1 MKRSSLISIITAFL
15 LTFTILSGARAQ
27 NPVDLA
33 WVVFKFWPEYDDPRL
48 LVILDG
54 QLTTPDEEVRLP
66 IPADADVN
74 AVAAANEQGR
84 LLTNDWKEEKDD
96 QGQRWLIFTPA
107 FPTFRVEYYTALAID
122 GDKRII
128 DFQLPAGVFQAKTA
142 SVEVLLPPSSKEV
155 ELDPPLEESSA
166 AKDEAHLYQKERGAL
181 AADQPWHQKIV
192 YKNPSGALT
201 APEPQASVP
210 TANPAPASNPEPAP
224 KPAPAS
230 SLTSRFSANPWM
242 LLLAGVAVLFI
253 VGGAVGLWL
262 TRESEEEPPAP
273 PTAPRRRRKKQASPP
288 LPQGKLDRFCRNC
301 GREFGPED
309 RFCRYC
315 GTKRQTLD

>member
-1 MKRSSLISIITAFL
+1 MKRSSLISIIIAFL
-15 LTFTILSGARAQ
+15 LTSTILGGARAQ

-54 QLTTPDEEVRLP
+54 QLSTPDQEVRLP

-84 LLTNDWKEEKDD
+84 LLTNEWKEEKDD
-96 QGQRWLIFTPA
+96 QGQRWLVFTPA
-107 FPTFRVEYYTALAID
+107 FPAFRVEYYTALAMD

-128 DFQLPAGVFQAKTA
+128 DFQLPAGVFQAKTM
-142 SVEVLLPPSSKEV
+142 SVEVLLPPSSKDV
-155 ELDPPLEESSA
+155 ELDPSLEESGA
-166 AKDEAHLYQKERGAL
+166 AKDEAHLYQKELGAL

-201 APEPQASVP
+201 APEPQASAP
-210 TANPAPASNPEPAP
+210 AANPAPAPNPEPAVE
-224 KPAPAS
+224 PAAS
-230 SLTSRFSANPWM
+230 SLTSRLLANPWM

-262 TRESEEEPPAP
+262 TRESEEELPAAPPAP
-273 PTAPRRRRKKQASPP
+273 RRGRKKQEVAP

-315 GTKRQTLD
+315 GTKRQRLE